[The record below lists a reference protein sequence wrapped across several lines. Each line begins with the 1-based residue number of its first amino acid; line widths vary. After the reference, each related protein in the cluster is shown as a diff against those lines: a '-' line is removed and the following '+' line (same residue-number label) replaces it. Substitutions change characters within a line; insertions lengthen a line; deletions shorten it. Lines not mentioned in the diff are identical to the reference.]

1 MAEIK
6 NGIIPDMNTSWENY
20 SGSSVESFIKDQL
33 RKSCGYIHRT
43 PNKIGDYYYLYGF
56 QSIDEYYD
64 WADGKDITPLFK
76 VQLPNV
82 ENDTFAAEL
91 TTNSNTS
98 KLVNLGDGVKVQIRY
113 TSTSTNPNTGVVSD
127 TFNDGTLHIL
137 RSSNGSSF
145 TEVGKKNIQAIS
157 HTSSSYYVLDLTE
170 YLADGDNKIRLR
182 VEDNVNGAVTNL
194 VTFQSIINTSLVVT
208 DATDNSKPLTS
219 LSLQYYIEGQI
230 SKTLHL
236 KVTDASNNTE
246 NIQIAIGDSTY
257 WEVPYILNM
266 DKTYPTGIIHIE
278 AWLSVDETTLE
289 SKHIHSEYFFIDES
303 TNDCVVIL
311 NNKATSISNYS
322 NVKFFDFALFNSG
335 SDVDI
340 VISDGNTTF
349 LSYKYTDCVV
359 GVTYSFYNT
368 LEIESTSDS
377 INAIVRVSTKDM
389 VSEYPIVIDN
399 SVKMYPTEGADFVIN
414 PKLRSNSEG
423 NPSQIINSIDQGIVS
438 STFTNFDFHIDGW
451 KNDADGI
458 GVLRIP
464 AGRKLNIE
472 YDPLDSLSNGATIEF
487 DFNVYNVFNEDNVV
501 FRFCSYKNQ
510 VPLGFEMKATEA
522 VFMTTEK
529 QTRRDQDIMFQDE
542 TRTHIA
548 INIIP
553 NLSNSGLNY
562 VRIFINGIMNREF
575 LYTDSDIFKNG
586 VLTLELGADN
596 CDLDVYGMRVYK
608 KGLSANDVRQDY
620 LSSLPDLDSKIAFR
634 DANDIVS
641 SNGTIS
647 YDKAVTKYNTLVWT
661 GKHPEYCTGN
671 LKFMGSL
678 AINIIDDPE
687 HSGIINDIQIK
698 GQGSSSRG
706 YWKWNH
712 QFDFKDKSVW
722 IDGNGVKKGAFYQL
736 QDNSPKARKL
746 VSKLNWASSMQSH
759 KMGST
764 SLYNDLWKAI
774 VGGNSITQTEGYES
788 SRVAVEEKPFMY
800 FIKETPDSNPTFA
813 GLVTFG
819 SGKADVATFQGSKEV
834 FGNYL
839 MIEGSDNG
847 MPLTL
852 RQVPWLDTEV
862 VYNEDEEFWEYNGE
876 GQLDYDLGNRDN
888 ISYFK
893 DAFNFAYLHST
904 RLKPYTSESE
914 LSDVSYQYWN
924 TSTYNVMRYDHISK
938 SWVNAGITKDE
949 EGNYS
954 VLNIKVQTG
963 ITPSGN
969 TTQDNQAFIDWR
981 IADFKA
987 KVSNYYK
994 VNDVLY
1000 TMAFL
1005 KMVAASDNRCK
1016 NTYEYLDPITYKI
1029 CMMQDD
1035 MDTIFLTDN
1044 VGRKVKP
1051 YYVEEHDKHGT
1062 NFYWNGED
1070 NVFYNLMEQ
1079 AFSVEYKAMMKTILD
1094 TMGSTDFGGSVESCL
1109 NRYFF
1114 SIQSYFPSVA
1124 FNETARILYEEASV
1138 KQASGEYKNGTP
1150 AISQSLGDQLQAEK
1164 QWWKRRTPYLQ
1175 SLASSKPFYV
1185 RSNGSLGF
1193 RSILTTASGRPN
1205 FTFALTPWQWIY
1217 PKIGVGQSMGS
1228 DNTRVQ
1234 ALTKYNTSTITTDG
1248 NTDCFIYGANY
1259 FTNFGEFADKSIGE
1273 TFELSGDRLLEFS
1286 ADSRKISGEV
1296 QFRPIAMK
1304 VSCPNLKRLVLYG
1317 ISTLSGNLDLSGCPK
1332 LESADLRGTGINSI
1346 SFPETSTLRDLNIP
1360 NVSSIILVGCKSLEN
1375 VYFENLSNLTS
1386 LTTDSTI
1393 VLNSILNNATNLQD
1407 VHLQGVDYDAAEK
1420 SELVY
1425 DLLLR
1430 EGTTASG
1437 TISLNKAL
1445 TIAEKNELVKK
1456 YGNID
1461 DVSNGL
1467 HVIYTLVSQS
1477 SISIVG
1483 DSTITQ
1489 TLSKEYK
1496 IDYGG
1501 NDFIS
1506 FEWKVTNAT
1515 FKADGATCTITA
1527 PMETSDDI
1535 YIECKMYRVDKTPLT
1550 ANKTISIRQFIKI
1563 QSIQVS
1569 DLDIYD
1575 LGEHTLNIT
1584 YNPSVFTAK
1593 IYDVKARIDNNKYV
1607 SVKSVNENQ
1616 VVLVCTQLVASRI
1629 ATFTLTIDV
1638 TDSQGYK
1645 VSTTSTIRINNPI
1658 KDYFI
1663 ENKNLNDNPTIT
1675 NKIKEEDIISFNVQS
1690 GVGTDDWYI
1699 ASVTPSSRTVSAS
1712 VVSGTSFTLS
1722 TKEEENTIIKL
1733 KIKFH
1738 NKSGEKELQFT
1749 WRTTITCDNLC
1760 FTSTGDSTI
1769 SFNYEGGKGIANL
1782 YISKDE
1788 QDWQLWDY
1796 SEVKLADGEKLYLYG
1811 TDFQQATGSYSY
1823 FKIEGNIKIS
1833 GDLVALRDGLT
1844 EPRGYDFLDLF
1855 KQCKGITDA
1864 SQLNMPSKVESYGL
1878 QNLFKGCS
1886 SLKYP
1891 PKMPKK
1897 KVGFY
1902 GCYGMFEGC
1911 TSLLEAPEL
1920 PATSIDSGAYG
1931 YMFLHCTSLK
1941 QAPELPAIGLS
1952 TECYKGMFHSCTSLV
1967 KAMDILPATRITSR
1981 DAYNYMFYGCT
1992 SLEVAPVLPAKE
2004 IYYDCYAGMFYECS
2018 KLNYVKALFT
2028 SNIGCCENWLYG
2040 VSSSGT
2046 FVKNAEATWDVVGVS
2061 GVPEGWTIQT
2071 ITV

>member
-20 SGSSVESFIKDQL
+20 AGSSVESFIKDQL

-64 WADGKDITPLFK
+64 WADGKDINPLFK

-145 TEVGKKNIQAIS
+145 TEVGKKTIQAIS

-257 WEVPYILNM
+257 LEVPYILNM
-266 DKTYPTGIIHIE
+266 DKTYPTGIIQIE

-303 TNDCVVIL
+303 TNDSVVIL

-340 VISDGNTTF
+340 VISDGSTTF

-661 GKHPEYCTGN
+661 GKHPEYSTGN

-687 HSGIINDIQIK
+687 HSGIINDMQIK

-774 VGGNSITQTEGYES
+774 VGGNSITQTEEYES

-1205 FTFALTPWQWIY
+1205 FTFALTPWQWLY

-1286 ADSRKISGEV
+1286 ADSRKISGDV

-1407 VHLQGVDYDAAEK
+1407 VHLQSVDYDAAEK

-1616 VVLVCTQLVASRI
+1616 VVLVCTQLVTSRI

-1699 ASVTPSSRTVSAS
+1699 ASVTPSSSTVSAS

-1738 NKSGEKELQFT
+1738 NRSGEKDLQFT
-1749 WRTTITCDNLC
+1749 WRTAITCDNLC

-1844 EPRGYDFLDLF
+1844 EPRGYDFMNLF
-1855 KQCKGITDA
+1855 QRCKGITDA
-1864 SQLNMPSKVESYGL
+1864 SQLNMPSKVKDYGL
-1878 QNLFKGCS
+1878 QQLFQGCS

-1897 KVGFY
+1897 MVGFY
-1902 GCYGMFEGC
+1902 GCYAMFSNC

-1920 PATSIDSGAYG
+1920 PATSVDSDAYG
-1931 YMFLHCTSLK
+1931 YMFLKCTSLT
-1941 QAPELPAIGLS
+1941 QAPNLPAISLS
-1952 TECYKGMFHSCTSLV
+1952 SECYKGMFHSCTSLV
-1967 KAMDILPATRITSR
+1967 KAMDILPATRITSSN
-1981 DAYNYMFYGCT
+1981 AYNYMFYGCT

-2004 IYYDCYAGMFYECS
+2004 IYNNCYAGMFYECK

-2028 SNIGCCENWLYG
+2028 SNIGCCEDWLYG

-2046 FVKNAEATWDVVGVS
+2046 FVKNAKATWDVVGAS

>member
-33 RKSCGYIHRT
+33 RKSCGYIHRS

-64 WADGKDITPLFK
+64 WADGKDINPLFK

-145 TEVGKKNIQAIS
+145 TEVGKKTIQAIS

-257 WEVPYILNM
+257 LEVPYILNM

-303 TNDCVVIL
+303 TNDSVVIL

-340 VISDGNTTF
+340 VISDGSTTF

-596 CDLDVYGMRVYK
+596 CDLDVYGIRVYK

-661 GKHPEYCTGN
+661 GKHPEYSTGN

-687 HSGIINDIQIK
+687 HSGIINDMQIK

-862 VYNEDEEFWEYNGE
+862 VYNEDEEFWEHNGE

-904 RLKPYTSESE
+904 RLKPYTSENE

-1051 YYVEEHDKHGT
+1051 YFVEEHDKHGT

-1360 NVSSIILVGCKSLEN
+1360 NVSSIILVDCKSLEN

-1616 VVLVCTQLVASRI
+1616 VVLVCTQLVTSRI

-1675 NKIKEEDIISFNVQS
+1675 NKMKEEDIISFNVQS

-1699 ASVTPSSRTVSAS
+1699 ASVTPSSSTVSAS

-1738 NKSGEKELQFT
+1738 NRSGEKDLQFT

-1769 SFNYEGGKGIANL
+1769 SFSYAGGKAIANL

-1811 TDFQQATGSYSY
+1811 TDFQQASSSYSH
-1823 FKIEGNIKIS
+1823 FNIEGNIKIS

-1844 EPRGYDFLDLF
+1844 EPRGYDFMQLF
-1855 KQCKGITDA
+1855 QGCKGITDA
-1864 SQLNMPSKVESYGL
+1864 SQLNMPSNVKDYGL
-1878 QNLFKGCS
+1878 MDMFKYCT

-1891 PKMPKK
+1891 PKMPKS
-1897 KVGFY
+1897 VGY
-1902 GCYGMFEGC
+1902 WGCSGMFQYC

-1920 PATSIDSGAYG
+1920 PATKFSGGCYRF
-1931 YMFLHCTSLK
+1931 MFMNCTSLT
-1941 QAPELPAIGLS
+1941 QAPNLPS
-1952 TECYKGMFHSCTSLV
+1952 TSLTEECYKGMFHSCTSLV
-1967 KAMDILPATRITSR
+1967 KAMDILPATRIASR
-1981 DAYNYMFYGCT
+1981 EAYAYMFQGCT

-2004 IYYDCYAGMFYECS
+2004 IYYDCYASMFYGCS

-2046 FVKNAEATWDVVGVS
+2046 FVKNAAATWNVVGAN
-2061 GVPEGWTIQT
+2061 GVPEGWTVQT

>member
-33 RKSCGYIHRT
+33 RKSCGYIHRS

-64 WADGKDITPLFK
+64 WADGKDINPLFK

-145 TEVGKKNIQAIS
+145 TEVGKKTIQAIS

-257 WEVPYILNM
+257 LEVPYILNM

-303 TNDCVVIL
+303 TNDSVVIL

-340 VISDGNTTF
+340 VISDGSTTF

-596 CDLDVYGMRVYK
+596 CDLDVYGIRVYK

-661 GKHPEYCTGN
+661 GKHPEYSTGN

-687 HSGIINDIQIK
+687 HSGIINDMQIK

-1205 FTFALTPWQWIY
+1205 FTFALTPWQWLY

-1304 VSCPNLKRLVLYG
+1304 VSCSNLKRLVLYG

-1616 VVLVCTQLVASRI
+1616 VVLVCTQLVSSRI

-1699 ASVTPSSRTVSAS
+1699 ASVTPSSSTVSAS

-1738 NKSGEKELQFT
+1738 NRSGEKDLQFT
-1749 WRTTITCDNLC
+1749 WRTAITCDNLC

-1967 KAMDILPATRITSR
+1967 KAMDILPATRITSSN
-1981 DAYNYMFYGCT
+1981 AYNYMFYGCT

-2004 IYYDCYAGMFYECS
+2004 IYNNCYTSMFYGCS

-2071 ITV
+2071 ITA

>member
-33 RKSCGYIHRT
+33 RKSCGYIHRS

-64 WADGKDITPLFK
+64 WADGKDINPLFK

-145 TEVGKKNIQAIS
+145 TEVGKKTIQAIS

-257 WEVPYILNM
+257 LEVPYILNM

-303 TNDCVVIL
+303 TNDSVVIL

-340 VISDGNTTF
+340 VISDGSTTF

-661 GKHPEYCTGN
+661 GKHPEYSTGN

-687 HSGIINDIQIK
+687 HSGIINDMQIK

-876 GQLDYDLGNRDN
+876 GQLDYDLGNRNN

-1029 CMMQDD
+1029 CMVQDD

-1205 FTFALTPWQWIY
+1205 FTFALTPWQWLY

-1286 ADSRKISGEV
+1286 ADSRKISGDV

-1607 SVKSVNENQ
+1607 SVKSVNENK
-1616 VVLVCTQLVASRI
+1616 VVLVCTQLVTSRI

-1658 KDYFI
+1658 QDYFI

-1699 ASVTPSSRTVSAS
+1699 ASVTPSSSTVSAS

-1738 NKSGEKELQFT
+1738 NRSGEKDLQFT

-1844 EPRGYDFLDLF
+1844 EPRGYDFLELF

-1864 SQLNMPSKVESYGL
+1864 SLLNMPSKVESYGL
-1878 QNLFKGCS
+1878 QHLFKGCS

-1967 KAMDILPATRITSR
+1967 KAMDILPATRITSSN
-1981 DAYNYMFYGCT
+1981 AYNYMFYGCT

-2004 IYYDCYAGMFYECS
+2004 IYYNCYAGMFYECS

-2028 SNIGCCENWLYG
+2028 SNIGCCEDWLYG

-2046 FVKNAEATWDVVGVS
+2046 FVKNAKATWDVVGAS

>member
-20 SGSSVESFIKDQL
+20 AGSSVESFIKDQL

-64 WADGKDITPLFK
+64 WADGKDINPLFK

-145 TEVGKKNIQAIS
+145 TEVGKKTIQAIS

-257 WEVPYILNM
+257 LEVPYILNM

-303 TNDCVVIL
+303 TNDSVVIL
-311 NNKATSISNYS
+311 NNKATNISNYS

-340 VISDGNTTF
+340 VISDGSTTF

-575 LYTDSDIFKNG
+575 LYTNSDIFKNG
-586 VLTLELGADN
+586 VLALDLGADN

-661 GKHPEYCTGN
+661 GKHPEYSTGN

-687 HSGIINDIQIK
+687 HSGIINDMQIK

-788 SRVAVEEKPFMY
+788 SRVAIEEKPFMY

-893 DAFNFAYLHST
+893 DAFNFAYIHST

-1109 NRYFF
+1109 NKYFF

-1286 ADSRKISGEV
+1286 ADSRNISGDV

-1616 VVLVCTQLVASRI
+1616 VVLVCTQLVTSRI

-1699 ASVTPSSRTVSAS
+1699 ASVTPSSSTVSAS

-1738 NKSGEKELQFT
+1738 NRSGEKDLQFT

-1769 SFNYEGGKGIANL
+1769 SFKYGGGEGIANL

-1811 TDFQQATGSYSY
+1811 TDFQQASNRYSY
-1823 FKIEGNIKIS
+1823 FIIEGNIKIS
-1833 GDLVALRDGLT
+1833 GDLVALRNGLS
-1844 EPRGYDFLDLF
+1844 EPKGYDFMNLF
-1855 KQCKGITDA
+1855 QWCKGITDA
-1864 SQLNMPSKVESYGL
+1864 SQLNMPSKVKDYGL
-1878 QNLFKGCS
+1878 QQLFQGCS

-1897 KVGFY
+1897 MVGFY
-1902 GCYGMFEGC
+1902 GCYAMFSNC

-1920 PATSIDSGAYG
+1920 PATSVDSDAYG
-1931 YMFLHCTSLK
+1931 YMFLKCTSLT
-1941 QAPELPAIGLS
+1941 QAPNLPAISLS
-1952 TECYKGMFHSCTSLV
+1952 SECYKGMFHSCTSLV
-1967 KAMDILPATRITSR
+1967 KAMDILPATRITSSN
-1981 DAYNYMFYGCT
+1981 AYNYMFYGCT

-2004 IYYDCYAGMFYECS
+2004 IYSNCYAGMFYECS

-2028 SNIGCCENWLYG
+2028 SNIGCCEDWLYG

-2046 FVKNAEATWDVVGVS
+2046 FVKNAKATWNVVGAS

>member
-257 WEVPYILNM
+257 LEVPYILNM

-303 TNDCVVIL
+303 TNDSVVIL

-542 TRTHIA
+542 KRTHIA

-661 GKHPEYCTGN
+661 GKHPEYSTGN

-687 HSGIINDIQIK
+687 HSGIINDMQIK

-862 VYNEDEEFWEYNGE
+862 VYNKDEEFWEYNGE

-1360 NVSSIILVGCKSLEN
+1360 NVSSVILVGCKSLEN

-1607 SVKSVNENQ
+1607 SVKAVNENQ
-1616 VVLVCTQLVASRI
+1616 VILECTQLVTSRI

-1663 ENKNLNDNPTIT
+1663 EGKNLNDNPTIS

-1769 SFNYEGGKGIANL
+1769 SFSYAGGKGIANL

-1796 SEVKLADGEKLYLYG
+1796 SEVKLADNEKLYLYG

-1878 QNLFKGCS
+1878 QHLFNGCS

-1920 PATSIDSGAYG
+1920 PATSVDSGAYG
-1931 YMFLHCTSLK
+1931 YMFLKCTSLK
-1941 QAPELPAIGLS
+1941 QAPDLPAISLS

>member
-20 SGSSVESFIKDQL
+20 AGSSVESFIKDQL
-33 RKSCGYIHRT
+33 RKSCGYIHRS

-64 WADGKDITPLFK
+64 WADGKDINPLFK

-145 TEVGKKNIQAIS
+145 TEVGKKTIQAIS

-257 WEVPYILNM
+257 LEVPYILNM

-303 TNDCVVIL
+303 TNDSVVIL

-340 VISDGNTTF
+340 VISDGSTTF

-586 VLTLELGADN
+586 VLTLELGANN
-596 CDLDVYGMRVYK
+596 CDLDVYGIRVYK

-661 GKHPEYCTGN
+661 GKHPEYSTGN

-687 HSGIINDIQIK
+687 HSGIINDMQIK

-800 FIKETPDSNPTFA
+800 FIKETPDNNPTFA

-1164 QWWKRRTPYLQ
+1164 LWWKRRTPYLQ

-1304 VSCPNLKRLVLYG
+1304 VSCSNLKRLVLYG

-1425 DLLLR
+1425 DLLLK

-1616 VVLVCTQLVASRI
+1616 VVLVCTQLVTSRI

-1658 KDYFI
+1658 QDYFI
-1663 ENKNLNDNPTIT
+1663 EGKNLNDNPTIT

-1699 ASVTPSSRTVSAS
+1699 ASVTPSSSTVSAS

-1738 NKSGEKELQFT
+1738 NRSGEKDLQFT

-1844 EPRGYDFLDLF
+1844 EPRGYDFLELF

-1864 SQLNMPSKVESYGL
+1864 SLLNMPSKVESYGL
-1878 QNLFKGCS
+1878 QQLFKGCS

-1920 PATSIDSGAYG
+1920 PATSVDSDAYG
-1931 YMFLHCTSLK
+1931 YMFLKCTSLT
-1941 QAPELPAIGLS
+1941 QAPNLPAISLS
-1952 TECYKGMFHSCTSLV
+1952 SECYKGMFHSCTSLV
-1967 KAMDILPATRITSR
+1967 KAMDILPATRITSSN
-1981 DAYNYMFYGCT
+1981 AYNYMFYGCT

-2004 IYYDCYAGMFYECS
+2004 IYNNCYAGMFYECK

-2028 SNIGCCENWLYG
+2028 SNIGCCEDWLYG

-2046 FVKNAEATWDVVGVS
+2046 FVKNAKATWDVVGAS

-2071 ITV
+2071 ITA